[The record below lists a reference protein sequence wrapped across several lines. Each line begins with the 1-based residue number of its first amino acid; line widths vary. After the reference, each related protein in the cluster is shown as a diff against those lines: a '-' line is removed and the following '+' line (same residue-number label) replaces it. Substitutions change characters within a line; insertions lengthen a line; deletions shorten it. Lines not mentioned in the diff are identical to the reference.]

1 MDPSYNQP
9 NFDIQKNNIINI
21 APPIIQ
27 ELTDEFLLQEAHRVM
42 QQVKNLQQAKE
53 TTD

>member
-1 MDPSYNQP
+1 MDPSYNQQ
-9 NFDIQKNNIINI
+9 NLDIQKNNIVNI

-27 ELTDEFLLQEAHRVM
+27 ELTDEFLLQEALRVM
-42 QQVKNLQQAKE
+42 QQVKTLQQAKE